1 MFKETF
7 MDPVKKFINDYFF
20 FNIPKNEKDKI
31 RTRIMDADHK
41 GYVVVV
47 AVIFFF
53 QLLMLASNITTYGVQ
68 PRKLSALG
76 YRYLYMSLI
85 VVIAFNLILVNNL
98 YKSKKTFAYFVMVS
112 LTMVSVLLWSVGIV
126 VFDSFYDMDLTTF
139 AYVVFSSIAFMLLE
153 PWIVAINVVSVTILL
168 NILLRY
174 LPIVAPYYGFGTMVQ
189 SSSICILAIM
199 VATYNF
205 TKRIHAMRLEMEVE
219 SLNETLAEKAY
230 VDSLTGVYSRHFLTE
245 HIDDLLNLGFAPSGV
260 MMLDLDHFKD
270 VNDTFGHQNGDV
282 CLQAIAGVVKEFMKN
297 KDGYAVRY
305 GGEEFFIYIEH
316 ADQAALLDMA
326 EDLRKRVEN
335 TSIRLLDETHII
347 VTISIGVA
355 VAAHGQTYSALIDE
369 ADQALY
375 RAKETRN
382 AVSK

>member
-1 MFKETF
+1 
-7 MDPVKKFINDYFF
+7 
-20 FNIPKNEKDKI
+20 
-31 RTRIMDADHK
+31 
-41 GYVVVV
+41 
-47 AVIFFF
+47 
-53 QLLMLASNITTYGVQ
+53 
-68 PRKLSALG
+68 
-76 YRYLYMSLI
+76 
-85 VVIAFNLILVNNL
+85 
-98 YKSKKTFAYFVMVS
+98 
-112 LTMVSVLLWSVGIV
+112 
-126 VFDSFYDMDLTTF
+126 
-139 AYVVFSSIAFMLLE
+139 
-153 PWIVAINVVSVTILL
+153 
-168 NILLRY
+168 
-174 LPIVAPYYGFGTMVQ
+174 
-189 SSSICILAIM
+189 
-199 VATYNF
+199 
-205 TKRIHAMRLEMEVE
+205 MEVE

-245 HIDDLLNLGFAPSGV
+245 HIDDPLNLGFAPSGV

-305 GGEEFFIYIEH
+305 GGEEFLIYIEH
-316 ADQAALLDMA
+316 TDQAALLGMA

-335 TSIRLLDETHII
+335 TSIKLLDETHII